1 MDFKR
6 VFSWSIVL
14 SVVLIITSCS
24 SGFDQDRLKMNQGIY
39 ENAMEIEDWDVARMA
54 MFNMLAIDSNNHDYY
69 DTLAKIYFRSKDY
82 RPALKSCKKA
92 LEFNEN
98 VSTTILAFECSRIL
112 KDYKLMIDYGKYL
125 EVTDTID
132 ISMKYEISFAY
143 INQKKL
149 VEATKYLEMILVDS
163 LSENLFYKEYTGN
176 SVQEVPYKASAYN
189 LLGFIKTE
197 SSDNKGAKQ
206 MFQMAIDVYPK
217 YKLAQQNL
225 FMIDQMILEENEVK
239 VVE

>member
-6 VFSWSIVL
+6 IFSWSIVL

-112 KDYKLMIDYGKYL
+112 KDYKLMIDY
-125 EVTDTID
+125 
-132 ISMKYEISFAY
+132 
-143 INQKKL
+143 
-149 VEATKYLEMILVDS
+149 
-163 LSENLFYKEYTGN
+163 
-176 SVQEVPYKASAYN
+176 
-189 LLGFIKTE
+189 
-197 SSDNKGAKQ
+197 
-206 MFQMAIDVYPK
+206 
-217 YKLAQQNL
+217 
-225 FMIDQMILEENEVK
+225 
-239 VVE
+239 